1 MKVGKDY
8 GIRDVGYYV
17 FRELRIEKFYV
28 YWGLDLIIYT
38 IFLESGRE
46 FCVNFEVIYLRL
58 DNILINGFR

>member
-28 YWGLDLIIYT
+28 YWGLDLIIYM

-46 FCVNFEVIYLRL
+46 FRVNFEVICFK
-58 DNILINGFR
+58 IG

>member
-46 FCVNFEVIYLRL
+46 FRVNFEVIL
-58 DNILINGFR
+58 F

>member
-46 FCVNFEVIYLRL
+46 FRVNFEVICFK
-58 DNILINGFR
+58 IE